1 MKIPSRLRGQ
11 LTLFVALSL
20 GAHALAFSL
29 FRDPGVFI
37 RIPPHGPGKVYLQR
51 GDGLETG
58 LASIYEPS
66 AIVFPRFRPG
76 LLAGTVTLPWNEAGW
91 SVQETLPVAEFH
103 PNGLGTDVPLPVR
116 AATSIGTY
124 RSEALFTGRLNGVH
138 APAKTW
144 FDLDTALK
152 NRLGAK
158 SLNLPALKSTH
169 ALEPTTAR
177 LGVDEDGAVRFV
189 FLEGTS
195 GDPAA
200 DREASN
206 LLRSWR
212 FEPEAGRWVEWGRV
226 KILWAVEAPSG
237 EAKL

>member
-29 FRDPGVFI
+29 FRDPGDFV
-37 RIPPHGPGKVYLQR
+37 RIPPHGPGKVTLQTAEL
-51 GDGLETG
+51 GETG

-66 AIVFPRFRPG
+66 AIVYPKFRPN
-76 LLAGTVTLPWNEAGW
+76 LLAGSVTLPWNDVGW
-91 SVQETLPVAEFH
+91 SVQGTVPLPDFH
-103 PNGLGTDVPLPVR
+103 PQGLGADAPLPVR
-116 AATSIGTY
+116 AANAIGTY
-124 RSEALFTGRLNGVH
+124 RSQPYDAIQSTRDRAVT
-138 APAKTW
+138 KTW
-144 FDLDTALK
+144 FDLDEALK
-152 NRLGAK
+152 SRLGAK
-158 SLNLPALKSTH
+158 SLTLPSLQSAH
-169 ALEPTTAR
+169 ALEPTLAR

-189 FLEGTS
+189 FLEGTT

-212 FEPEAGRWVEWGRV
+212 FEPASGKWVEWGRV
-226 KILWAVEAPSG
+226 KILWAVEAPAG
-237 EAKL
+237 EGKL